1 MKLLLGAFLTA
12 ASIMCYAQE
21 QERLIIKLTPQH
33 VLHPSIPTFTAGA
46 EFKPFTHWSISLD
59 LGVQTPSWLFNWN
72 DDLTNVKLWRLRSEV
87 RWYPFSY
94 SRLYVAAQYSQS
106 SKSYNRQNDYYI
118 NEARQQITYTSSDV
132 KLVNHAYCVLLGKN
146 VQLRR
151 KFWLDFYGG
160 LGQRFSNTAHTNV
173 VDPMI
178 STAVPFEEWNW
189 WDDDRDEGNERF
201 VYLVLGIKIGFVICY
216 VDGK

>member
-1 MKLLLGAFLTA
+1 
-12 ASIMCYAQE
+12 MCYAQE

-46 EFKPFTHWSISLD
+46 EFKQFKHWSLSLD
-59 LGVQTPSWLFNWN
+59 LGLQTPSWLFNWN
-72 DDLTNVKLWRLRSEV
+72 DDLTNVKLWRLRSEI

-94 SRLYVAAQYSQS
+94 SRLYVAAQYLQS

-118 NEARQQITYTSSDV
+118 NEANQQITYTSSDV
-132 KLVNHAYCVLLGKN
+132 KLVNHGYCILLGKN
-146 VQLRR
+146 FQLSR

-178 STAVPFEEWNW
+178 STSVFEEEWNW
-189 WDDDRDEGNERF
+189 WDDDRDEGKEKF
-201 VYLVLGIKIGFVICY
+201 VYLALGIKVGFVILESK
-216 VDGK
+216 GKE